1 MCASFDPPTFIFYV
15 ANAKSGS
22 YAVVELTRYS
32 MIANEALKAALV
44 RGVSISLLGAVGVG
58 QWSMRFVG
66 QLVTIVELY

>member
-1 MCASFDPPTFIFYV
+1 
-15 ANAKSGS
+15 
-22 YAVVELTRYS
+22 